1 VMMRRRM
8 AIAIVRGTI
17 FISHTFMPLRRHAAS
32 QQYGCLAAP
41 RAGPALPVMAR
52 KYAFSP

>member
-1 VMMRRRM
+1 MMRRRM